1 MLKNTYKSIKQ
12 NIPKVI
18 ILGNYIPFI
27 GIPIIA
33 LQMLIFKASPR
44 GQVSKGALS
53 PSLFVDCL
61 FVGDRA
67 ATHTCPRVHYTCPR
81 VYYII

>member
-1 MLKNTYKSIKQ
+1 MLKNTYKTIKQ

-44 GQVSKGALS
+44 EQVSKGALS
-53 PSLFVDCL
+53 HNYL
-61 FVGDRA
+61 
-67 ATHTCPRVHYTCPR
+67 
-81 VYYII
+81 